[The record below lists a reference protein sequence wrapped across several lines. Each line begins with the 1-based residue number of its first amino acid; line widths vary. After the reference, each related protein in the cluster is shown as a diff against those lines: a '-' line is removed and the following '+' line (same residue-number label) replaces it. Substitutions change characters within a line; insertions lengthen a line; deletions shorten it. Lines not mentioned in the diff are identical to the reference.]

1 MIIARGR
8 FRLYS
13 KVFRFRETYRSA
25 SFSTRRLQTLEN
37 NPGALHRPRRSLA
50 SSPVPKI
57 THHPRIARHHARDD
71 TVGKRAAQNTPTTN
85 NPFRSSNTNIDMQ
98 IISREKNRWP
108 RHHHECDWRW
118 GGTSPVASRPASRS
132 FATTAC
138 RNTSASHHCRTRNA
152 TSISPRMACTD
163 PRDASQA
170 TERHPYRSMSSR
182 WSP

>member
-25 SFSTRRLQTLEN
+25 SFSTRRVQPLEN

-132 FATTAC
+132 FAS
-138 RNTSASHHCRTRNA
+138 RNDSLPKYFSKSPLPNQKRYEHLA
-152 TSISPRMACTD
+152 TD
-163 PRDASQA
+163 GL
-170 TERHPYRSMSSR
+170 YRPS
-182 WSP
+182 

>member
-25 SFSTRRLQTLEN
+25 SFSTRRLQALEN

-132 FATTAC
+132 FAS
-138 RNTSASHHCRTRNA
+138 RNDRTRNA